1 MRATRAR
8 MMMTIPSLSGQPR
21 RDSAQVGLITNLFG
35 IGDGIFEGGAE
46 RHLLR
51 LAQAMRD
58 RGIGAIVYQPSDRST
73 DYVIDGVP
81 VCARPVDRRG
91 AWRSLARWAL
101 ADGMTHL
108 HFQYLEHVPL
118 GLGAPGARAVPVT
131 ATQHGVHWDIP
142 YEPHGR
148 DWYRGHK
155 LARCY
160 LPAYRAQELTRSLL
174 ALRRTRA
181 VTAMDT
187 SFLRVV
193 QALAPGLRG
202 RLYPTAP
209 FSDLAPDEGT
219 LKASVELLPPP
230 VSESIRAIRARGGCV
245 VLVPRNLSL
254 VRGESWL
261 PLIAS
266 QVAEQIPALFIV
278 TGRFMGHLDH
288 QFRAQRLAS
297 PDAGGSVGG
306 RLRILLLDGVERAVM
321 SRLYSAC
328 DIVLIPT
335 FAHEGASLAA
345 AEAMAFGKA
354 IVTSNVGGLN
364 DTVDDHWTG
373 LVARADVGSL
383 ARAVILVVRDPVLRA
398 RLGSQARAKAS
409 ACFNMAAWRRA
420 QRPFFEAAGW
430 SYDNEE

>member
-1 MRATRAR
+1 MRASRAK
-8 MMMTIPSLSGQPR
+8 MMTAIPSSSGQPR
-21 RDSAQVGLITNLFG
+21 PGSAQVGLITNLFG

-46 RHLLR
+46 RHLLH

-58 RGIGAIVYQPSDRST
+58 RGIGAIVYQPSPRST

-91 AWRSLARWAL
+91 LWRSLARRAI
-101 ADGMTHL
+101 ADGVTNL

-118 GLGAPGARAVPVT
+118 GLGAPGGRAVPVT

-148 DWYRGHK
+148 DWYRGHE
-155 LARCY
+155 LARLY
-160 LPAYRAQELTRSLL
+160 LPAYRAQQLTRSLL

-181 VTAMDT
+181 VAAMDT

-193 QALAPGLRG
+193 QALAPSLRG

-209 FSDLAPDEGT
+209 FSDLVPEEGT
-219 LKASVELLPPP
+219 VEASFESLLPQ
-230 VSESIRAIRARGGCV
+230 VSEAVRAARAQGGCV

-278 TGRFMGHLDH
+278 TGQFMGHLGH
-288 QFRAQRLAS
+288 QVRAQRLAFS
-297 PDAGGSVGG
+297 DADGGVGE
-306 RLRILLLDGVERAVM
+306 RLKILHLDGVQRQVM

-328 DIVLIPT
+328 DVVLVPT

-373 LVARADVGSL
+373 LVARAEVGSL
-383 ARAVILVVRDPVLRA
+383 ARAVILLAREPVLRA

-409 ACFNMAAWRRA
+409 ACFTMAAWSRA

-430 SYDNEE
+430 VYDHDE